1 MTSQPAAISELH
13 AAVQRAAATVLDPE
27 IRKPLTE
34 LGMIPELTV
43 SPAGVVTATLELT
56 ISGCP
61 AATHI
66 ETALREALAAVPGV
80 THVEL
85 TVRVMTP
92 ERRAAFI
99 AQLRGTKKQQFG
111 ADSLTRVLAVTS
123 GKGGVGKSTLTVNLA
138 AALSGLGYR
147 VGILDADVFGFSIPG
162 LLGLVKDGKTV
173 IPTRVGDMILPPL
186 AFNIKAISIGM
197 FLGEKD
203 QRTTAVSWR
212 GPMLHRTIEQFL
224 TDVHYGDL
232 DFLLLDLP
240 PGTGDIAISIG
251 QLLPQA
257 EVLVVTT
264 PQQQAADVAIR
275 SGILAAQTGQ
285 KLLGVVENM
294 AGMLLPDGS
303 VTEIFGSGG
312 GAEVAATL
320 TAHTGQNVPLLASL
334 PLSPVFNTAATA
346 ATPAVLNAPQD
357 PVVEQLQQLAVS
369 IATRPESLAGKQL
382 PLQFA

>member
-1 MTSQPAAISELH
+1 MTAQPAAVSELH

-34 LGMIPELTV
+34 LGMVPELTV
-43 SPAGVVTATLELT
+43 TPAGVVTATLELT

-66 ETALREALAAVPGV
+66 ETTLRETLAAVPGV
-80 THVEL
+80 TQVKL

-99 AQLRGTKKQQFG
+99 AQLRGAKKQQFG

-162 LLGLVKDGKTV
+162 LLGLVNDGKTV

-203 QRTTAVSWR
+203 QRTTAVSGR
-212 GPMLHRTIEQFL
+212 GH
-224 TDVHYGDL
+224 
-232 DFLLLDLP
+232 
-240 PGTGDIAISIG
+240 
-251 QLLPQA
+251 
-257 EVLVVTT
+257 
-264 PQQQAADVAIR
+264 
-275 SGILAAQTGQ
+275 
-285 KLLGVVENM
+285 GV
-294 AGMLLPDGS
+294 
-303 VTEIFGSGG
+303 
-312 GAEVAATL
+312 
-320 TAHTGQNVPLLASL
+320 
-334 PLSPVFNTAATA
+334 
-346 ATPAVLNAPQD
+346 
-357 PVVEQLQQLAVS
+357 
-369 IATRPESLAGKQL
+369 R
-382 PLQFA
+382 